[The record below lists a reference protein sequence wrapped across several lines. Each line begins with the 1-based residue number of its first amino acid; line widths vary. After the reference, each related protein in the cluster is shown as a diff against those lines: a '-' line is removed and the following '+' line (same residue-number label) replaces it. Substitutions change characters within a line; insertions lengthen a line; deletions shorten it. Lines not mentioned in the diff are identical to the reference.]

1 LDSPKKDDMSELID
15 FQKQSALE
23 AADDPSDVQSL
34 PPLGSALKVLMIW
47 PRFPSSF
54 WSFDGMLDLVAL
66 ETIHPPLGLLTVA
79 ALCPKNWTL
88 RLIDRSFEDLLD
100 ADILWADLVMV
111 SGMHVQKDD
120 IGETLLKARAL
131 GKRTMIGGPFASSEP
146 ELLLRLADHVVV
158 GEPDE
163 VFPEIAADV
172 ERGSAKRLYVIK
184 DKPDV
189 SKTPLPR
196 FDLLKIKKYAAM
208 AVQFSRGCPF
218 QCEFCDIITIYGRKP
233 RTKRPGQVLAEL
245 DALFELGW
253 RDEVFIVD
261 DNFIGN
267 HRLALDLVVEL
278 EKWQKARGYPMLFYT
293 EASIDLAQR
302 PRLIE
307 AMVDANFFYVFIGI
321 ESPSPKSLTEA
332 KKFQNLRRDPLE
344 SIRFIQ
350 NQGLWVTAGFII
362 GFDSDTE
369 DIFEQQTDFT
379 ERAAIPWAMAGFLQ
393 APPTTPLFD
402 RMLKEGRLLMESA
415 ATSNFDPPNFKTLLP
430 LPVLLEG
437 FRDILVSL
445 YAPSAFYDR
454 CYRSLLQW
462 KARKPQKPPEIP
474 FWPMLG
480 IFVRSIIHQGILS
493 SYRKAYWKFLL
504 RLVARW
510 LLNPAKFGLGFL
522 MLLSGHHFIHYARN
536 LVVQLESE
544 LERLRPDAKE
554 LMQRV
559 EGETAAI
566 GSLAEPVGSE
576 P

>member
-1 LDSPKKDDMSELID
+1 MSQPTDL
-15 FQKQSALE
+15 QKRSASE
-23 AADDPSDVQSL
+23 AADDPTELQSFS
-34 PPLGSALKVLMIW
+34 PLGSALRVLMVW

-54 WSFDGMLDLVAL
+54 WSFDGILDLVPI
-66 ETIHPPLGLLTVA
+66 ETDQPPLGLLTIG

-111 SGMHVQKDD
+111 SGMRVQKDD
-120 IGETLLKARAL
+120 IREILLRARAL
-131 GKRTMIGGPFASSEP
+131 GTRTMIGGPFASSEP

-196 FDLLKIKKYAAM
+196 FDLLKIDKYASM

-233 RTKRPGQVLAEL
+233 RTKRPSQLLAEL
-245 DALFELGW
+245 DALFALGW
-253 RDEVFIVD
+253 RDQVFIVD

-267 HRLALDLVVEL
+267 HKLALEL
-278 EKWQKARGYPMLFYT
+278 ALKLEEWQKSHDYALLFYT

-302 PRLIE
+302 PELIE
-307 AMVDANFFYVFIGI
+307 AMVKANFFYVFIGI

-344 SIRFIQ
+344 SVRFIQ
-350 NQGLWVTAGFII
+350 SQGLWVTAGFII

-369 DIFEQQTDFT
+369 DIFEQQTDFI

-402 RMLKEGRLLMESA
+402 RMLKEGRLLMDTT
-415 ATSNFDPPNFKTLLP
+415 ATSNFDPPNFRTLIP
-430 LPVLLEG
+430 LPVLIEG
-437 FRDILVSL
+437 YRGVLAAL

-462 KARKPQKPPEIP
+462 KARKPQKAPAIP
-474 FWPMLG
+474 LWPKLG
-480 IFVRSIIHQGILS
+480 IVVRSIVHQGILS
-493 SYRKAYWKFLL
+493 SYRKAYWKLLL

-510 LLNPAKFGLGFL
+510 SLNPPKFSLGFA
-522 MLLSGHHFIHYARN
+522 MLLSGHHFILYARN

-544 LERLRPDAKE
+544 LDKSRIQRGSADLRK
-554 LMQRV
+554 RV
-559 EGETAAI
+559 PQPKPQNF
-566 GSLAEPVGSE
+566 LC
-576 P
+576 